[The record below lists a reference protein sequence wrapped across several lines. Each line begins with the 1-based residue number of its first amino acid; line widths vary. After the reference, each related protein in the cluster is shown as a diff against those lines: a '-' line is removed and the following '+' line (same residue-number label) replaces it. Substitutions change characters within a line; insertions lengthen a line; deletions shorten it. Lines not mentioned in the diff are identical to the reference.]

1 MLYMTIV
8 VRLDGID
15 RLIRQALFKLRERER
30 LERNNFNKYREDEKF
45 AGLNIMGERFN
56 IMGGSSRARVAL
68 SCVIQERYEDR
79 GGDKVDSGTGN
90 RRVSAN

>member
-30 LERNNFNKYREDEKF
+30 LERNNFNKYREVK
-45 AGLNIMGERFN
+45 N
-56 IMGGSSRARVAL
+56 SRDL
-68 SCVIQERYEDR
+68 I
-79 GGDKVDSGTGN
+79 
-90 RRVSAN
+90 